1 MFAVCCPFL
10 FVIVVN
16 EMDRGLDLSSC
27 LYLITF
33 GQLFFSTVA
42 VTSQQLEGSYKIES
56 VCAGYHS
63 SALGVFFHLD
73 HCFFFGFFNFYLL
86 SLLLQS
92 QIFQKNG

>member
-10 FVIVVN
+10 FVVVVN
-16 EMDRGLDLSSC
+16 EMDRGLDLFSC
-27 LYLITF
+27 LYLIPF

-56 VCAGYHS
+56 FCAGYRS

-73 HCFFFGFFNFYLL
+73 HCFFFNFPLL
-86 SLLLQS
+86 SLLGQN
-92 QIFQKNG
+92 QIFQKKG